1 MATRESLVSPTPAT
15 GVAATDRNQNLP
27 RSYFF
32 TADGT
37 IRRDLTPRELCDVLT
52 LDKGALWVDVDTTNR
67 HQVAT
72 LEKVFNFHPLAL
84 EDTLNPSSRV
94 KLEEYDTYL
103 FLIVRGVKFCD
114 ETADDP
120 YDLDTFNLSIFL
132 GRNFLVTAHGEQAV
146 SLATVAERLNR
157 SPDLLSRGVER
168 LMHAI
173 IDAEI
178 DAYFPIMDQI
188 DEFVDGLEER
198 VFKEFDRNALHEIFT
213 VKRLVLTLRRHL
225 APQREVF
232 NILTNRPNSLL
243 TRETQVYFRDVYDHV
258 LRINDSLENY
268 RELLSSVLD
277 AYLTQVSNKLGSIT
291 KGLSI
296 IATLSVPF
304 VVISGMWGMNFDT
317 VPLASHPD
325 GFMLMLALQLGIGLG
340 LLVTLR
346 LLKLL

>member
-1 MATRESLVSPTPAT
+1 MATRESLVTPTPAT
-15 GVAATDRNQNLP
+15 GVAGTERNQNLP

-32 TADGT
+32 TGDGA
-37 IRRDLTPRELCDVLT
+37 IRRDLTPRELCDVL
-52 LDKGALWVDVDTTNR
+52 LLEKGALWVDVDTTNR

-72 LEKVFNFHPLAL
+72 LEKVFGFHPLAL
-84 EDTLNPSSRV
+84 EDTLNPNSRV

-114 ETADDP
+114 TTADDP
-120 YDLDTFNLSIFL
+120 YDLETFNLSIFL
-132 GRNFLVTAHGEQAV
+132 GRNFLVTAHGEQAM

-157 SPDLLSRGVER
+157 SPDLLSRGPER
-168 LMHAI
+168 LAHAI

-198 VFKEFDRNALHEIFT
+198 VFKDFDRNALHEIFT

-277 AYLTQVSNKLGSIT
+277 AYLTQVSNKLGNIT

-304 VVISGMWGMNFDT
+304 VVISGMWGMNFT
-317 VPLASHPD
+317 SVPLATHPD

-340 LLVTLR
+340 LLVMLR
-346 LLKLL
+346 MLKLL